1 MTYSIASPALIII
14 NHTEVG
20 EEFKGK
26 GAGAQLLSALV

>member
-14 NHTEVG
+14 NHTEVW